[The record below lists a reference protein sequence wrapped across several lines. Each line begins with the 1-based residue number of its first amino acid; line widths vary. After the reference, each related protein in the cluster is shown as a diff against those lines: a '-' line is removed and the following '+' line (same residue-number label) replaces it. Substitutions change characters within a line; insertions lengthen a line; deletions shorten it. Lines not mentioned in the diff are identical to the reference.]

1 MIAASARRRANPV
14 TAAVIGGLV
23 VAGTLVAVP
32 AADAVPGGTTEKV
45 RICHRTNSLTNPYV
59 SIEVAQSSVDGAEGS
74 DRGQGDHY
82 VNHTGPIWTPT
93 TTKRDDWGDIIPP
106 IPGVHDGLNWTEAG
120 QAFWTAGCHPAN
132 KSDGEGDRVPD
143 VTDPDDDDDLIP
155 DATDPDDDGDG
166 TPDASD
172 PDQDPTLDTDGDGV
186 PEPNDSDDDGDGLTD
201 NAECEA
207 KEPEPEA
214 TAEPTTS
221 AQPTGTTESAP
232 TPDGSSTPGNNAAT
246 GVGQTTNGAGAPR
259 SLCDGPTAPPRE
271 DEADT
276 DGDGTPN
283 ETDRDD
289 DGDGTTDAKDP
300 DQDGD
305 GNPDVTDPDDD
316 DDNVPDPLDRN
327 DPPLEPSSV
336 VDTDGDG
343 TPDSRDG
350 DDDGDGVRDPRDADA
365 DGDGRPEVTP
375 QPLAAEVVLP
385 ARIEA
390 GEPTVLFSQQPVT
403 VSGAVA
409 EATVRCRS
417 AFRGDVVVSERSL
430 CDIAKEGRRTVVTVK
445 GAVPTVVTVVVTAAA
460 VGDYLAL
467 RDVTSYRVI
476 P

>member
-1 MIAASARRRANPV
+1 M
-14 TAAVIGGLV
+14 TAAVVGCLV

-32 AADAVPGGTTEKV
+32 AADAAPGAKTEKV

-59 SIEVAQSSVDGAEGS
+59 SIEVAQSSVDGDAGN

-82 VNHTGPIWTPT
+82 VNHTGPVWTPT

-106 IPGVHDGLNWTEAG
+106 IPGVHDGRNWNEVGRAI
-120 QAFWTAGCHPAN
+120 WTAGCQPTEMADEDDDDVPDVTDQDV
-132 KSDGEGDRVPD
+132 DGDRVPDATDPDDDGDRVPD
-143 VTDPDDDDDLIP
+143 VTDPDE
-155 DATDPDDDGDG
+155 DPNR
-166 TPDASD
+166 
-172 PDQDPTLDTDGDGV
+172 DTDGDTV
-186 PEPNDSDDDGDGLTD
+186 PDPDDSDDDGDGLTD

-207 KEPEPEA
+207 KEPTATTEPSA
-214 TAEPTTS
+214 TTE
-221 AQPTGTTESAP
+221 PTGTTESAP
-232 TPDGSSTPGNNAAT
+232 TTDASSTPGNNAAT
-246 GVGQTTNGAGAPR
+246 GVGQTTDGAGATGR
-259 SLCDGPTAPPRE
+259 SVCGDPAEEPRE

-289 DGDGTTDAKDP
+289 DGDGTSDSKDP

-305 GNPDVTDPDDD
+305 ANPDVTDPDDD
-316 DDNVPDPLDRN
+316 GDGVPDPLDE
-327 DPPLEPSSV
+327 DQPPLEPSSV
-336 VDTDGDG
+336 VDTDGDEI
-343 TPDSRDG
+343 PDSRDR
-350 DDDGDGVRDPRDADA
+350 DDDGDGVRDRQDADA

-375 QPLAAEVVLP
+375 QPLTGGVVLP
-385 ARIEA
+385 ASIEA
-390 GEPTVLFSQQPVT
+390 GEPTVLFSQQLVT

-417 AFRGDVVVSERSL
+417 AFRGDVVVDERSL
-430 CDIAKEGRRTVVTVK
+430 CDIANKGRRTVVTVK
-445 GAVPTVVTVVVTAAA
+445 GDVPTVVTVVVTASA